1 MDGVNRV
8 WKVVQQYN
16 GQSIIPIII
25 LIGILFFGSQR
36 EKKHK
41 LSDRISWRTSSYF

>member
-1 MDGVNRV
+1 MEGVNRV

-25 LIGILFFGSQR
+25 LIGILFLVVR